1 MDPSPV
7 PHPITKTQE
16 KPMLHW
22 LSHWQLCCQTVAQC
36 LKQQTLAAIA
46 KVPCM
51 GLLPWPSPFVCETWL
66 TRDGKRNPCFQGL
79 WTTQVSW
86 TRLDLNWNHY
96 RTNPNTI
103 ILSTVN
109 SSFII
114 RINYTI
120 SSQISNII
128 KSYIY
133 YIIIILSVIFEIL
146 ISDIWYLIKNHTEPE
161 KFFIFWFWSN
171 FLIHRYTVHTTN
183 THHTHHTRSKITT
196 NEMTKNNIIMAS
208 RPGPYIGP

>member
-109 SSFII
+109 LSFII

-128 KSYIY
+128 KSYHHYLICHFRNIRY
-133 YIIIILSVIFEIL
+133 L
-146 ISDIWYLIKNHTEPE
+146 ISDQISYRTWENFHFLILVKFSDTQIHSTHNKHTSHTSHKIKNYN
-161 KFFIFWFWSN
+161 KWN
-171 FLIHRYTVHTTN
+171 DY
-183 THHTHHTRSKITT
+183 K
-196 NEMTKNNIIMAS
+196 
-208 RPGPYIGP
+208 